1 MVRLHL
7 HGLQAHKLIFLGP
20 RILVRPSIIVI
31 DQDVLALKDVR
42 HQISRPQNVFLVR
55 EGQRVVV
62 FGAPDADVGLAT
74 VRHSS
79 ILLNLASRHHAW
91 YQEMSR
97 TNSKV
102 MVRKPYLQ
110 HFDKISS
117 IATRMNFFPKCK
129 LLP

>member
-7 HGLQAHKLIFLGP
+7 HGLQAHELIFLGP

-42 HQISRPQNVFLVR
+42 HQISCPQNVFLVR

-79 ILLNLASRHHAW
+79 ILLDLASRHHAW
-91 YQEMSR
+91 
-97 TNSKV
+97 T
-102 MVRKPYLQ
+102 RK
-110 HFDKISS
+110 
-117 IATRMNFFPKCK
+117 C
-129 LLP
+129 